1 MSKPAKKLAK
11 KRVAKASLPRTLAAQ
26 PQSPT
31 NATSSKDGK
40 SGLEKISKQA
50 RVIDLLRSPNGT
62 SITSVMKLTGWQQH
76 SVRGFL
82 AGVVKKRLGL
92 KVTSEAKNGVRLYR
106 LLADQTENS
115 SPSKR
120 MRVR

>member
-11 KRVAKASLPRTLAAQ
+11 KRAAKASFPQLRAAQ
-26 PQSPT
+26 LKSPT

-40 SGLEKISKQA
+40 FGLEKMSKQA

-62 SITSVMKLTGWQQH
+62 SIVSVMKLTGWQQH

-82 AGVVKKRLGL
+82 TGVIKRKLGL
-92 KVTSEAKNGVRLYR
+92 KLSSETGEGVRIYR
-106 LLADQTENS
+106 IVDNQTGNRG
-115 SPSKR
+115 PSKR
-120 MRVR
+120 KQAR

>member
-1 MSKPAKKLAK
+1 MSKPAKKLTK
-11 KRVAKASLPRTLAAQ
+11 KRAAKASLPRPLAAQ

-62 SITSVMKLTGWQQH
+62 SIASVMKLTGWQQH

-82 AGVVKKRLGL
+82 AGVVKRKLGL
-92 KVTSEAKNGVRLYR
+92 KLSSETKERVRLYR
-106 LLADQTENS
+106 ILDNQNDDA
-115 SPSKR
+115 SPAKR
-120 MRVR
+120 TRAR